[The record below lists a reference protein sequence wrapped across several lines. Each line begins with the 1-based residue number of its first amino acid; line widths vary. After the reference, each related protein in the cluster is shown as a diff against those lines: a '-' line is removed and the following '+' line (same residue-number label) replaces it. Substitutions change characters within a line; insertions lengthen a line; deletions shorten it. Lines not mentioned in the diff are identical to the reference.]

1 MSIRVLQI
9 KARNKSQHRIQNS
22 KKLYTQTS
30 NKMGALSQCGSSKKR
45 NIQPQLSQSV
55 RLERAN
61 RGIGIMGGRVLNS
74 SAKLTHKK
82 IPNPDEISS
91 TSYIEKLKLRAS
103 AQDDKDNATEGEC
116 ANNSNSSNNSGKC
129 VERPNCRRRM
139 KTNITKKI
147 GTMSYSDYMK
157 RFTAKK
163 VDNLICPD
171 KSKDA
176 AYGNS
181 NSKRCS

>member
-9 KARNKSQHRIQNS
+9 KARNKVNTEFKIQKNYTHKPVIKWEQCHNVVLQ
-22 KKLYTQTS
+22 KK
-30 NKMGALSQCGSSKKR
+30 

-74 SAKLTHKK
+74 TAKLTHKK
-82 IPNPDEISS
+82 IPNPDEISNS
-91 TSYIEKLKLRAS
+91 SYIEKLKLRAS
-103 AQDDKDNATEGEC
+103 AQDDKDNTTDGEC
-116 ANNSNSSNNSGKC
+116 ANNSKSSNNNGKC
-129 VERPNCRRRM
+129 VECPNSRRRT

-181 NSKRCS
+181 NAKRCS

>member
-103 AQDDKDNATEGEC
+103 AQTTKTMLRKVNVRIIQTRPITVENAWNAPT
-116 ANNSNSSNNSGKC
+116 
-129 VERPNCRRRM
+129 VEEE
-139 KTNITKKI
+139 
-147 GTMSYSDYMK
+147 
-157 RFTAKK
+157 
-163 VDNLICPD
+163 
-171 KSKDA
+171 
-176 AYGNS
+176 
-181 NSKRCS
+181 